1 MAVRFRERHAGTATH
16 DPTSLAAALDDLDR
30 IIALW
35 SELQA
40 EAEIPPDL
48 ILEES
53 ARYFGLS
60 VQDLI
65 SPNRSRPLTTARHV
79 AMYLMRECSGQSLVK
94 IGETFGGRDHTTARH
109 GIFKVEKDMRAR
121 TATYRQVQDLS
132 RIIRGRARAG

>member
-1 MAVRFRERHAGTATH
+1 VIEFIANTFDQNIRELEGALVRVVAWG
-16 DPTSLAAALDDLDR
+16 DLTGQP
-30 IIALW
+30 IT
-35 SELQA
+35 SELAEQALEDLLPQA
-40 EAEIPPDL
+40 EAEIPPDV

-65 SPNRSRPLTTARHV
+65 SPNRSRPLTTARH
-79 AMYLMRECSGQSLVK
+79 
-94 IGETFGGRDHTTARH
+94 
-109 GIFKVEKDMRAR
+109 GILKVEKDMRAR